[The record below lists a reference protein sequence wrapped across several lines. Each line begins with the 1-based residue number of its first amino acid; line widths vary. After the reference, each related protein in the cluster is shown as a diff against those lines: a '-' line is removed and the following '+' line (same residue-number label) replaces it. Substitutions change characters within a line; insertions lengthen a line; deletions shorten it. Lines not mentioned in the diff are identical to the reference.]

1 MSAAVP
7 PLRPCTTRSAADR
20 QLLPSGPTEADA
32 VQRLATQAALTI
44 ARASEKADRVFER
57 RSRK

>member
-7 PLRPCTTRSAADR
+7 PLSPCTTRPAADR

-32 VQRLATQAALTI
+32 VQRLATQAVLTRE
-44 ARASEKADRVFER
+44 AGEKADRVFER